1 MKGVGRY
8 LLLGFIL
15 ATLVGCNTSRKQV
28 LASGSQV
35 EIRNYQTRTYDTD
48 DKIKALR
55 AVMATLQDLGFVID
69 KADDVIGIVSATK
82 LQGYALSMSI
92 SVRPKGQQME
102 VRANAQFN
110 LKAVEEPG
118 PYQDFFASLDK
129 GMFLDYNLLTDSAST
144 QQSRLKSNPDSGAGP
159 DEGAF
164 AYYGQAEKEISSDTY
179 DPNLWARALVL
190 AEGDEKKRNARY
202 IELRAEQLYE
212 KNTASTSSLSQNQ
225 PAQYNIQPVPVA
237 RVRPRD
243 DQSILDNDAIR
254 GTYYSDITGIHG
266 LKADGAKIT
275 FQQNGDRITGTN
287 VSRQDNAING
297 TRDGNTI
304 KFKYWTQWREYTGTW
319 KISPDGR
326 RLDGSFENING
337 YGGKWVL
344 TRM

>member
-1 MKGVGRY
+1 MKRVGRY
-8 LLLGFIL
+8 ILLVFIL
-15 ATLVGCNTSRKQV
+15 VTLVGCNTSRKQV

-35 EIRNYQTRTYDTD
+35 EIRSYQTRTYDID
-48 DKIKALR
+48 DKIKVLR

-118 PYQDFFASLDK
+118 PYQDFFVSLDK
-129 GMFLDYNLLTDSAST
+129 GMFLDYNLLTSSEST
-144 QQSRLKSNPDSGAGP
+144 QQSRIKSNPGAGP

-164 AYYGQAEKEISSDTY
+164 DYYGQAEKEISSDTY

-190 AEGDEKKRNARY
+190 AEGDEQKRNARY

-212 KNTASTSSLSQNQ
+212 KNTASNSSMNQNQ
-225 PAQYNIQPVPVA
+225 LAQDNIQPVPVA
-237 RVRPRD
+237 RARPRD
-243 DQSILDNDAIR
+243 DRSILDNDALR

-266 LKADGAKIT
+266 LKADGARIT

-287 VSRQDNAING
+287 LSRQDNSING
-297 TRDGNTI
+297 TRSGNTI
-304 KFKYWTQWREYTGTW
+304 KFKYWTQSREYTGTW
-319 KISPDGR
+319 KISPDGS

-344 TRM
+344 TRI